1 MSSNQMFDDY
11 IPKKKAK
18 TRAYSL
24 CWNSKAKIG
33 FPGVFLFC
41 CLFFL
46 AGFLASNLLS
56 QKEVS
61 GARQRGRRLESL
73 DYDLMAHGETGDDSI
88 STIPFQVISWRPRAF
103 YFPDFA
109 TPAQCQ
115 HIIDMAQPKLE
126 PSTVLLAKG
135 ETQQPYDVRT
145 SMGTFLSAYED
156 ETGVLDD
163 IEEKIAMAT
172 KLPRV
177 NYEAFNVLR
186 YGLGQKY
193 DSHYDV
199 FDPERYGPQ
208 KSQRVATF
216 LLYLSDVEGGETA
229 FPFEDSLNM
238 DENYDVKKCIGLKAK
253 PRLGDGLLFYSLFP
267 NNSIDPTSTHGSCPV
282 IKGAK
287 WVATKWIRDEQDF

>member
-1 MSSNQMFDDY
+1 MSSNEMFDDY
-11 IPKKKAK
+11 TPKKKAK
-18 TRAYSL
+18 SRAYSL
-24 CWNSKAKIG
+24 CWNSKANIG

-46 AGFLASNLLS
+46 AGFFASNLLS
-56 QKEVS
+56 
-61 GARQRGRRLESL
+61 QRGRRLESL
-73 DYDLMAHGETGDDSI
+73 DYDLMARGETGDDSV
-88 STIPFQVISWRPRAF
+88 SVIPFQVISWRPRAF
-103 YFPDFA
+103 YFPNFA

-115 HIIDMAQPKLE
+115 HIIDMAKPKLE

-135 ETQQPYDVRT
+135 ETQQPNDVRT
-145 SMGTFLSAYED
+145 SAYED

-163 IEEKIAMAT
+163 IEEKIAKAT

-186 YGLGQKY
+186 YGVGQKY

-216 LLYLSDVEGGETA
+216 LLYLSDVEGGGETA
-229 FPFEDSLNM
+229 FPFEGWL
-238 DENYDVKKCIGLKAK
+238 EYG
-253 PRLGDGLLFYSLFP
+253 
-267 NNSIDPTSTHGSCPV
+267 
-282 IKGAK
+282 
-287 WVATKWIRDEQDF
+287 